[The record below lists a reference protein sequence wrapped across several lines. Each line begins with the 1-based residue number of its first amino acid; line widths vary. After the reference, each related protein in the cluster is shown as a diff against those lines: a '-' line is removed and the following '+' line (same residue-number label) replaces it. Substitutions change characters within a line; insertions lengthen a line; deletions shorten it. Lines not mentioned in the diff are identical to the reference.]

1 MKIGHVSPFFYP
13 VIGGWEEAI
22 RNKSVECIRQGHEVS
37 VLTCNEGHDRRRIE
51 KSEESVEG
59 IRVKRFPVWFH
70 VSNFYRVW
78 PGFLKHLEGFEVLHL
93 HNFRHFHVDAALARK
108 RKQKTVLR
116 AGSPFH
122 PKSLGLGLARQA
134 YDVLLAKRVFAQV
147 DALLAYHETEK
158 KRFVALGC
166 PEEKIRVVPFGVDA
180 WFLGKGDGEKFRD
193 ENGLRE
199 KIVLNVG
206 RLHYYKQP
214 ETLIRA
220 AAELKDRETSVVF
233 IGGGETNYVQG
244 LRKLAKRLGVQE
256 QVRFLPGTHDKE
268 LLRNAYAA
276 CNAFVLPS
284 VYEPFGIVLLEA
296 MAQGKPVVSTPYD
309 GPMHLLAG
317 GCGTFFEPG
326 DHQTLARKLDAF
338 LGDAGL
344 ARKTGNH
351 GREKAKDYTWDLV
364 AKKVMQVY
372 GEVLG

>member
-1 MKIGHVSPFFYP
+1 M
-13 VIGGWEEAI
+13 
-22 RNKSVECIRQGHEVS
+22 
-37 VLTCNEGHDRRRIE
+37 
-51 KSEESVEG
+51 
-59 IRVKRFPVWFH
+59 
-70 VSNFYRVW
+70 
-78 PGFLKHLEGFEVLHL
+78 
-93 HNFRHFHVDAALARK
+93 
-108 RKQKTVLR
+108 
-116 AGSPFH
+116 
-122 PKSLGLGLARQA
+122 
-134 YDVLLAKRVFAQV
+134 
-147 DALLAYHETEK
+147 
-158 KRFVALGC
+158 
-166 PEEKIRVVPFGVDA
+166 
-180 WFLGKGDGEKFRD
+180 
-193 ENGLRE
+193 
-199 KIVLNVG
+199 
-206 RLHYYKQP
+206 
-214 ETLIRA
+214 
-220 AAELKDRETSVVF
+220 
-233 IGGGETNYVQG
+233 QG